1 MENYGAFVE
10 GISLVSDLQ
19 TNLTVIDINLDAVD
33 IRSLAN
39 PDYFP
44 GHHVA
49 LLSPHDQSQ
58 KQSECRERLMHNTS
72 QDLSNVIAKNG
83 RRFLARAEDEVK
95 GSIRI
100 AELNRKKGNLMEVFF
115 HSELTSIHHGL
126 MQVDI
131 QNDA

>member
-1 MENYGAFVE
+1 MLKKVEIVSSAVNARVMENYGAFVE

-49 LLSPHDQSQ
+49 LLSPQ
-58 KQSECRERLMHNTS
+58 
-72 QDLSNVIAKNG
+72 
-83 RRFLARAEDEVK
+83 
-95 GSIRI
+95 
-100 AELNRKKGNLMEVFF
+100 
-115 HSELTSIHHGL
+115 
-126 MQVDI
+126 
-131 QNDA
+131 